1 MRKLELV
8 EKETPLDDKL
18 ALYGDSNAGSVVIS
32 WGSPKGAILEAIEM
46 LKEEGFAAGF
56 LQVRM
61 ISPLP
66 RTEIKQILSGK
77 KRIIDVED
85 NWGGQLGQV
94 VKEQTGIAP
103 NFHVLKYTGRP
114 MTTTE
119 VYDAI
124 KRILTGKADEREVL
138 MFGS

>member
-1 MRKLELV
+1 
-8 EKETPLDDKL
+8 
-18 ALYGDSNAGSVVIS
+18 
-32 WGSPKGAILEAIEM
+32 M
-46 LKEEGFAAGF
+46 LKEEGIAAGF

-61 ISPLP
+61 ILPLP
-66 RTEIKQILSGK
+66 AEEIRKHLEGK

-94 VKEQTGIAP
+94 IKEKTGLAP
-103 NFHVLKYTGRP
+103 NYHVLKYTGRP

-124 KRILTGKADEREVL
+124 KLIVTDKVPQGQREVL